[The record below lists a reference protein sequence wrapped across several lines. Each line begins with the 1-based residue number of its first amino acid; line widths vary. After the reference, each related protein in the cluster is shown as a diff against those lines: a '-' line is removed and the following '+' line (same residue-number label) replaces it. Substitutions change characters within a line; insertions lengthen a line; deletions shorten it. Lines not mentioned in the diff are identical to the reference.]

1 MKSIFITCSI
11 FFASLCLAQSD
22 ATTTLSTILLDKEIP
37 LNQKNKRSHSNFISL
52 NVPEDFWNQFERID
66 AVFISAWTG
75 TGVAGKAQFE
85 KDIKKMDPNFDASP
99 LLYFAEKAPGFFT
112 FPRKQSGFGT
122 ELAIFEGA
130 SDTVCLKRYN
140 KSKIAPKGIFSCM
153 IERFVTTTPVN
164 FFYRYALPKKYYATA
179 KSPSLSLLLRS
190 SSKKDTVLL
199 DTKIALTVMGKRK
212 EASRE
217 IVLSEFLK
225 EAILNGLKAEAFPLN
240 HARWVAENPKV
251 FFVTKCQICTPVR
264 AAFEEY
270 IANYQERKTT
280 ADQKLLDALVLGKV
294 EEKQIALSK
303 ILNTYVE
310 QHLVKLNLN
319 AREKTMLMSKL
330 EAARKNGMSIKPN
343 EFGNFCPSCDGACG
357 IKK

>member
-1 MKSIFITCSI
+1 MKSILLAISV
-11 FFASLCLAQSD
+11 FFTAYCFAQTE
-22 ATTTLSTILLDKEIP
+22 ATTTLSTLLLDKEIP
-37 LNQKNKRSHSNFISL
+37 LNQKNKKTHSNYVNI
-52 NVPEDFWNQFERID
+52 NVPSDFWEQFDRID

-75 TGVAGKAQFE
+75 SGTIGKAQFE
-85 KDIKKMDPNFDASP
+85 KDIQKMDANFDASP
-99 LLYFAEKAPGFFT
+99 VLYFAEKAPGFFT
-112 FPRKQSGFGT
+112 FPQKQAGFGT
-122 ELAIFEGA
+122 EIAIFEA
-130 SDTVCLKRYN
+130 NSDTSCLKRYA
-140 KSKIAPKGIFSCM
+140 KAKIAPRGLYPCM
-153 IERFVTTTPVN
+153 IERFVSTTPVN
-164 FFYRYALPKKYYATA
+164 FFYRFSLPKQYYSAGKY
-179 KSPSLSLLLRS
+179 PNFNVLLRS
-190 SSKKDTVLL
+190 SAKKDTVVL

-217 IVLSEFLK
+217 IVMSEFLK
-225 EAILNGLKAEAFPLN
+225 EAILNGLKTEALPLN

-270 IANYQERKTT
+270 IANYQDRKTT

-319 AREKTMLMSKL
+319 AREKTILMSKL